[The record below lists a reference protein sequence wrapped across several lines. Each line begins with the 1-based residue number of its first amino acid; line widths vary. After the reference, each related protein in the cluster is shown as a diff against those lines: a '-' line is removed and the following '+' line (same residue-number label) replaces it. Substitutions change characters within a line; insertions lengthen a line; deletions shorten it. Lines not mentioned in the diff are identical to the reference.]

1 MVVPQNRQPLGAE
14 IEPWVRVRQHR
25 MAMRLLAGLAVAR
38 RGVVRAPLIWFEEQR
53 WFGFDL
59 DASSIH
65 FADARHP

>member
-1 MVVPQNRQPLGAE
+1 
-14 IEPWVRVRQHR
+14 VRQQR